1 MSEATPSSGR
11 YPSKSR
17 VRRAAPVAV
26 TLAQSISRTMTIAG
40 FSLSTWAFALRI
52 WAAMMVA
59 LYAAF
64 WLQLESASSAA
75 VTVAMLARRTRGQA
89 YQKAVYRVLAT
100 IIGVVASFVI
110 AGLFPQSRSL
120 FVIGFAAWLGLC
132 VYVGGLLD
140 GNRAYSA
147 VLSGYTVALVAVT
160 QIDSPQNIFSA
171 GINRGAAIV
180 VGIGAV
186 ALISELFAAPNVH
199 TGLSSQLIAAHR
211 RVRAFALAI
220 LRDETA
226 DPIQSANL
234 LREITA
240 LHPDITALV
249 AESSSGWARAAAARS
264 AAVALVAEV
273 SGAGALASLPT
284 NTLPALRRA
293 LGEVLAD
300 GFGKESRALQ
310 QRLQQLADVGY
321 ADPHDALFTR
331 HALDLIIEN
340 QRAQDAI
347 EDLQVG
353 RRPPRRIQTPIYRS
367 RRAAVRNGLRAFL
380 AVVISAILF
389 SLGGWPFASQGV
401 AWVGLTIAF
410 SANTPNP
417 RAFAAE
423 AVIAMAIAALLAGVT
438 EFLIL
443 DGVDQFP
450 LLAIGMAPV
459 VLAGALLST
468 SPNQQL
474 ASTAYLALVFF
485 LVILAPANPQ
495 VYNPET
501 YLFSS
506 FMAITSVVLL
516 FVVLWTVLPTS
527 DALRRRWYLTS
538 AQAEMRDLLAGGRS
552 RRLDDEARFRDADR
566 IGQLAALH
574 PAADDERRD
583 DLREALDIFG
593 RASAVRRVRTTLA
606 ELSARAGVRLV
617 ADAYSALAG
626 CDPAGLRRAAA
637 ALAGNTI

>member
-1 MSEATPSSGR
+1 
-11 YPSKSR
+11 
-17 VRRAAPVAV
+17 
-26 TLAQSISRTMTIAG
+26 
-40 FSLSTWAFALRI
+40 
-52 WAAMMVA
+52 
-59 LYAAF
+59 
-64 WLQLESASSAA
+64 
-75 VTVAMLARRTRGQA
+75 
-89 YQKAVYRVLAT
+89 
-100 IIGVVASFVI
+100 
-110 AGLFPQSRSL
+110 
-120 FVIGFAAWLGLC
+120 
-132 VYVGGLLD
+132 
-140 GNRAYSA
+140 
-147 VLSGYTVALVAVT
+147 VT

-171 GINRGAAIV
+171 GVNRGAAIV
-180 VGIGAV
+180 VGIAAL
-186 ALISELFAAPNVH
+186 ALISDVFAAPNVH
-199 TGLSSQLIAAHR
+199 TDLSGKLIAAHR

-220 LRDETA
+220 LRGESA
-226 DPIQSANL
+226 HPIQSADL
-234 LREITA
+234 LREITT

-273 SGAGALASLPT
+273 SAAGALASLPA
-284 NTLPALRRA
+284 NTLPSLRRG
-293 LGEVLAD
+293 LGEALAD
-300 GFGKESRALQ
+300 GLGNESRALQ
-310 QRLQQLADVGY
+310 QHADVGY

-331 HALDLIIEN
+331 HALDLLIEN

-347 EDLQVG
+347 EDLQTG

-367 RRAAVRNGLRAFL
+367 RRSAVRNGLRAFL

-417 RAFAAE
+417 RAFAVE

-495 VYNPET
+495 IYNPET
-501 YLFSS
+501 YLFYS

-516 FVVLWTVLPTS
+516 FVLLWTVLPTS

-552 RRLDDEARFRDADR
+552 RRLDDEALFRDADR
-566 IGQLAALH
+566 IGQLAALQ
-574 PAADDERRD
+574 PAADDGRRD
-583 DLREALDIFG
+583 DLRQALEIFG
-593 RASAVRRVRTTLA
+593 RAAAVRQVRTMLA
-606 ELSARAGVRLV
+606 ELSARAGGRLV
-617 ADAYSALAG
+617 GDAHSALLG
-626 CDPAGLRRAAA
+626 CDPLGLRRAAA
-637 ALAGNTI
+637 DLTSAGAQLDHDGQSAARAASLGLIWVAFLIHSSPFGLDQHRWSTS